1 MVWAKGENADMHEYF
16 TMLAQ
21 MLNVVHRENMILLSL
36 LTGKKLDDEWLKEI
50 DEKFKEACKVDK

>member
-1 MVWAKGENADMHEYF
+1 MHEYF

-21 MLNVVHRENMILLSL
+21 MLNVVHHENMILLSL

>member
-1 MVWAKGENADMHEYF
+1 MKGENEDMYEYF

-36 LTGKKLDDEWLKEI
+36 LTGKKLDDEWLKGIE
-50 DEKFKEACKVDK
+50 ETFKEACKVDK